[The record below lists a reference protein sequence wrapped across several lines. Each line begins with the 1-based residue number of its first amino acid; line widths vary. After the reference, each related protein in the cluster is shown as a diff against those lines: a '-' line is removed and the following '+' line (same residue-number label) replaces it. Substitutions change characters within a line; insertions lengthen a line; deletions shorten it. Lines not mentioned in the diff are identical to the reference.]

1 MENLSLVSLPYDR
14 GKCHQFF
21 LSKVN
26 AQHGTR
32 TTEELQ
38 SFNDINT
45 WKAFKESIPQD
56 VTKAM
61 HTGDHLF
68 EHLTTTKDE
77 TDYLWYIVG

>member
-14 GKCHQFF
+14 GKCHRFF
-21 LSKVN
+21 WSQVN

-32 TTEELQ
+32 TTEEVQ

-61 HTGDHLF
+61 YTGNQLF
-68 EHLTTTKDE
+68 EHLTTTTDE